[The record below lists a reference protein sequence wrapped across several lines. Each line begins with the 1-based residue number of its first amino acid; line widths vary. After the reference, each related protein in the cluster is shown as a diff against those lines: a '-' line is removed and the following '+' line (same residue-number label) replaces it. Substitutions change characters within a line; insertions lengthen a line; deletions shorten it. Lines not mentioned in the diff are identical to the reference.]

1 MAWARID
8 DGFFCHPKVIRVWDE
23 NPGAV
28 GLWVRLIS
36 YCSKYETD
44 GFVTETAL
52 AMLSPDVSARSHMV
66 KALIEGAALV
76 AHEDGYVV
84 QGYLDYNP
92 SREQI
97 AQKREADRVRKEN
110 SRKGK

>member
-1 MAWARID
+1 MAWARLD
-8 DGFFCHPKVIRVWDE
+8 DGFFCHPKVTRVWDL

-44 GFVTETAL
+44 GFVPETTV
-52 AMLSPDVSARSHMV
+52 AMLSPDESERSHMV
-66 KALIEGAALV
+66 KALIEGSALV
-76 AHEDGYVV
+76 RHEDGFVV
-84 QGYLDYNP
+84 QDYLDYNP

-97 AQKREADRVRKEN
+97 AQKRESDAARK
-110 SRKGK
+110 RKARG